1 MNFEFAEQII
11 PNLEKLD
18 FVNALKTAET
28 ELKKLDLTDFHE
40 VLNKS
45 LVGQADEL
53 ANWIEEFYNK
63 ALDKAEVET
72 LYFEMNEF
80 DINTDQWYID
90 SFAFRKDGGLD
101 LEDMEWLC
109 DFDTDSQSETG
120 TIFIIEG
127 YEKLQ
132 NSFARIEEREE
143 NETWTNNLQ
152 NARDWCEQIILIRY
166 MELMKMAHSLAKKRN
181 LKWAT
186 IPIYFTEH
194 AYDFVVKSENNKAEK
209 SQPLTLPT
217 SKQG

>member
-18 FVNALKTAET
+18 FDNALKTAET

-40 VLNKS
+40 VLDKT

-53 ANWIEEFYNK
+53 ATWIDEFYNK
-63 ALDKAEVET
+63 ALDKEKVET

-90 SFAFRKDGGLD
+90 SFAFKNDGGLN

-109 DFDTDSQSETG
+109 DFDTDSQTETG

-132 NSFARIEEREE
+132 NSFATIEEREE
-143 NETWTNNLQ
+143 NETWTDNLQ
-152 NARDWCEQIILIRY
+152 NARDWCEQIVLIRF
-166 MELMKMAHSLAKKRN
+166 MELMKMAHLTAKKRN

-194 AYDFVVKSENNKAEK
+194 SYDFVVKSEKN
-209 SQPLTLPT
+209 
-217 SKQG
+217 